1 MPTLAITETGANGQ
15 AHDYSDVE
23 TIVTQMKTWANVT
36 KLDYDNLQDSG
47 IRPVKIRAH
56 AGVLGVGIKIRNASG
71 TAFVANDMAYFS
83 GTYNDGTDDYPAC
96 TLADAHATHASNF
109 AAAIVIDAA
118 VADGADG
125 TGYYF
130 KEISGVDTSGATVG
144 DPVYLSTTAGRWTLT
159 RGTAD
164 EFVQVVGIVTV
175 VHASTGRIVLSPGW
189 QQDEY
194 LFGAAG
200 GLGIWLDLDKDSGI
214 HATADDTIK
223 LKVGGTDELILT
235 ATGLTP
241 NANDGLALGSTTL
254 GWADFHLATGSVINW
269 VNGDVTLTH
278 AAGKLT
284 YGGDGAVEIDFN
296 NHEMTNVDI
305 NSGAIDGTAIGAASV
320 AAGSFAALVGTTITG
335 SGVLS
340 IDDTTESTSTT
351 TGSIHTDG
359 GLGVVGD
366 IYAGDDI
373 FFTSGAVLNFNGGAE
388 TITHSANTFTFAGA
402 SSGYVFNNGNMYI
415 NETSNSLMT
424 QGFTINQGANDDEI
438 LDFKSSD
445 VAHGITNSAETDTFG
460 LFKKWSGA
468 NGGLRMEGL
477 ADGTSASAIAI
488 LSTSTGEDTT
498 KTTSGVGGLYLDGR
512 KANGVNTQALGADA
526 NIVVI
531 RTNGTTRFIFDVE
544 GSAHADVEWVAYAK
558 ENDFQLIKD
567 IEATLVPEMFGEAV
581 QYKESDLERLGLF
594 GKGSI
599 RKEPNGKMRGMMN
612 STRMLMLHHGTLNKV
627 VDAFNLYE
635 TRINQLESQVQ
646 KLLSA

>member
-1 MPTLAITETGANGQ
+1 
-15 AHDYSDVE
+15 
-23 TIVTQMKTWANVT
+23 
-36 KLDYDNLQDSG
+36 
-47 IRPVKIRAH
+47 
-56 AGVLGVGIKIRNASG
+56 
-71 TAFVANDMAYFS
+71 
-83 GTYNDGTDDYPAC
+83 
-96 TLADAHATHASNF
+96 
-109 AAAIVIDAA
+109 
-118 VADGADG
+118 
-125 TGYYF
+125 
-130 KEISGVDTSGATVG
+130 
-144 DPVYLSTTAGRWTLT
+144 
-159 RGTAD
+159 
-164 EFVQVVGIVTV
+164 
-175 VHASTGRIVLSPGW
+175 
-189 QQDEY
+189 
-194 LFGAAG
+194 
-200 GLGIWLDLDKDSGI
+200 
-214 HATADDTIK
+214 
-223 LKVGGTDELILT
+223 
-235 ATGLTP
+235 
-241 NANDGLALGSTTL
+241 
-254 GWADFHLATGSVINW
+254 
-269 VNGDVTLTH
+269 
-278 AAGKLT
+278 
-284 YGGDGAVEIDFN
+284 
-296 NHEMTNVDI
+296 VDI

-388 TITHSANTFTFAGA
+388 TITHSTNTFTFAGA

-415 NETSNSLMT
+415 NETANSLMT

-512 KANGVNTQALGADA
+512 KANGVNTQALGTDA